1 MKEFFE
7 LTIVDYGKI
16 NITVLNLV
24 EIGVTIAITYLI
36 LFLLKKFLRFQSKK
50 LNLQYGD
57 VYAIFQIIKYV
68 VIVII
73 TIMILNTL
81 GIDTTILLTSS
92 AALLVGV
99 GLGLQN
105 IFKDFLS
112 GILLLF
118 SKTIRINDVVEVG
131 GNLGK
136 IIEINLRT
144 TKIVTRDDF
153 HLLVPNSKFV
163 EESVVNWSLEY
174 THIRLKLS
182 VGIAYG
188 SDVYLAK
195 KILLDS
201 VINNED
207 VLNEPKPFVRFTDF
221 GNSSLDFELIFWT
234 NNIFGMEN
242 VKSEIRF
249 KIDEAF
255 RSNNIT
261 IPFPQR
267 TVWINNENTDEENH

>member
-50 LNLQYGD
+50 RNLQYGD